1 MPPHQE
7 NEGFRGCV
15 GEDHIC
21 HEGRKEHWERAAGEQ
36 CEEPDQRGLLSKQPV
51 TGRRPRANCQVV
63 SVSAGDHHSNR
74 GNGKTNRAFKHLMC
88 FTSRWHEGAEGGA
101 VSAQLDTKLTDEF
114 WISVIVRFL
123 CLGWRLIRLTEPFLS
138 KMKQHHMVLVYKE
151 HPCHLRI
158 WKC

>member
-36 CEEPDQRGLLSKQPV
+36 CEESDQRGLLSKQPE
-51 TGRRPRANCQVV
+51 TGRRPQANCQVIPLI
-63 SVSAGDHHSNR
+63 AGNHHLNR
-74 GNGKTNRAFKHLMC
+74 GNRESNRALKTSDLFQFQMAWRCWRRSGRSAIRHEAEKWFLIFSYTQMVMFGLKVIQVNRAFSFK
-88 FTSRWHEGAEGGA
+88 
-101 VSAQLDTKLTDEF
+101 
-114 WISVIVRFL
+114 I
-123 CLGWRLIRLTEPFLS
+123 
-138 KMKQHHMVLVYKE
+138 KQHHMVLVYKKT
-151 HPCHLRI
+151 PCHSCI